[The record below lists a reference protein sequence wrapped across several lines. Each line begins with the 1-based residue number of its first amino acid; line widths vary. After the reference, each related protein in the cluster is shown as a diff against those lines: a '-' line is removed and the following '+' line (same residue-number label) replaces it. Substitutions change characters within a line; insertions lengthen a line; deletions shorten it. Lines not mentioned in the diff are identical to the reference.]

1 MNTKTKPPRIRVLCV
16 DDHAFLV
23 DGLKIRLQ
31 VETDMEFVGRLETAD
46 DLITQVQRTQANIVL
61 LDIDMPGADVFE
73 AIDELRRRRPQVRAI
88 LLSAYLRDQYLDS
101 AFACGAWGYL
111 SKGDSPDT
119 VIAGIRKVAGGETA
133 FSPELTART
142 LPALRKGNGP
152 ARAPSSKIALLT
164 ARERQILRMIANG
177 MSRTAIAEQLC
188 RSPMTIDNHR
198 KSILKK
204 LGIHDRVELVR
215 YAIAEGL
222 GELLPEERPEE
233 KSGQA
238 PS

>member
-1 MNTKTKPPRIRVLCV
+1 MNTKTRTPPIRVLCV

-23 DGLKIRLQ
+23 DGLKTRLE
-31 VETDMEFVGRLETAD
+31 VESDMEFVGRLETAD
-46 DLITQVQRTQANIVL
+46 DLIAEVERTHATIVL

-73 AIDELRRRRPQVRAI
+73 AIDELRRRHPEVRSI

-111 SKGDSPDT
+111 SKGDSPDS
-119 VIAGIRKVAGGETA
+119 VIDGIRKVVRGETA
-133 FSPELTART
+133 LSAELAART
-142 LPALRKGNGP
+142 LPSLNKGEGP
-152 ARAPSSKIALLT
+152 DRAASSKIALLT

-177 MSRTAIAEQLC
+177 MSRTAIARQLC

-222 GELLPEERPEE
+222 GELLPAERPAADDKDE
-233 KSGQA
+233 
-238 PS
+238 

>member
-1 MNTKTKPPRIRVLCV
+1 MNTRAKAPPIRVLCV

-23 DGLKIRLQ
+23 NGLKIRLE
-31 VETDMEFVGRLETAD
+31 VESDMEFVGRLETAD
-46 DLITQVQRTQANIVL
+46 DLIAHVQRTQANIVL

-73 AIDELRRRRPQVRAI
+73 AIDELRRRCPETRAI

-101 AFACGAWGYL
+101 AFASGAWGYL
-111 SKGDSPDT
+111 SKGDSPDA
-119 VIAGIRKVAGGETA
+119 VIEGIRKVAKGETA
-133 FSPELTART
+133 FSPDLMAHAQPTA
-142 LPALRKGNGP
+142 PKGGGLD
-152 ARAPSSKIALLT
+152 RAASSKISLLT

-204 LGIHDRVELVR
+204 LGVHDRVELVR

-222 GELLPEERPEE
+222 GELLPEERSATERD
-233 KSGQA
+233 
-238 PS
+238 

>member
-1 MNTKTKPPRIRVLCV
+1 MNANTKTPPIRVLCV

-23 DGLKIRLQ
+23 DGLKIRLE
-31 VETDMEFVGRLETAD
+31 VESDMEFVGRLETAD
-46 DLITQVQRTQANIVL
+46 DLVAQVQQTRANVVL

-73 AIDELRRRRPQVRAI
+73 AIDELRRRCPEVRPI

-101 AFACGAWGYL
+101 AFSSGAWGYL
-111 SKGDSPDT
+111 SKGDSPDA
-119 VIAGIRKVAGGETA
+119 VIEGIRKVSRGETA
-133 FSPELTART
+133 FSPDLTAR
-142 LPALRKGNGP
+142 AQP
-152 ARAPSSKIALLT
+152 ARQKSGEPDRAASSKISLLT

-177 MSRTAIAEQLC
+177 LSRTAIAQQLC

-222 GELLPEERPEE
+222 GELLPEERSAANG
-233 KSGQA
+233 KKK
-238 PS
+238 